1 MLTDELIR
9 HIRERISIG
18 KATLDLDTPL
28 FSSGLLD
35 SLAVLDL
42 TMFVEEKSGIRFALT
57 EISLE
62 NLDTISRILSFISCK
77 RAG

>member
-1 MLTDELIR
+1 MLKDELLR
-9 HIRERISIG
+9 HIREQILVG
-18 KATLDLDTPL
+18 KAMLDPDTPL

-42 TMFVEEKSGIRFALT
+42 TMFVEQKSGIRFALT

-62 NLDTISRILSFISCK
+62 NLDSVGHILSFVSSK